1 MVLVLLWRWWDCCG
15 SEKTFCDELHQWWP
29 YKTRPALPGRFYLS
43 EDEDATAT
51 GRVQMQFLNFWKAGE
66 CQSGIDVDI
75 CWHMLTPGAEVIWYL
90 SNGKK
95 ITLLRNPMIVDLGSE
110 WQCVEPSDTC
120 PTNIMAGA
128 MVLILQVII
137 RSGNWHSE
145 WFHHD
150 FPFQV
155 ATFQYTN
162 LWNRP
167 HQQRAI
173 LMFFLISLI
182 T

>member
-1 MVLVLLWRWWDCCG
+1 MVTIQNKTSIAWEVLPVRRWRCNRNGTRSDAVPEFLEGRGMSIWD
-15 SEKTFCDELHQWWP
+15 W
-29 YKTRPALPGRFYLS
+29 
-43 EDEDATAT
+43 
-51 GRVQMQFLNFWKAGE
+51 
-66 CQSGIDVDI
+66 
-75 CWHMLTPGAEVIWYL
+75 CWHMLTYVDPWGR
-90 SNGKK
+90 SNMVPLQWQK